1 MRNVANDGADHRHSL
16 ICSIGPGTDDVADII
31 VNPFLAINDAL
42 ALKPH
47 REWIAVIDRAFEV
60 ELPSDIVNASLEFV
74 HCRCFNTN
82 IGKSRFQPVCR
93 CQALHSYYAPLTR
106 WSGRSVQPEC
116 IAPEDLSESNQ
127 NCF

>member
-1 MRNVANDGADHRHSL
+1 MRNGANDGADHRHSL

-60 ELPSDIVNASLEFV
+60 ELPSDIVNASLELV
-74 HCRCFNTN
+74 HRRRIDTN
-82 IGKSRFQPVCR
+82 LATAKFEVI
-93 CQALHSYYAPLTR
+93 
-106 WSGRSVQPEC
+106 E
-116 IAPEDLSESNQ
+116 LS
-127 NCF
+127 